1 MRAADAD
8 ILILPGLG
16 GGGPDHWLMRWE
28 NKLSTARRVTQLEWD
43 RADRAQWTKRIADE
57 ITQSE
62 RPVVCV
68 AHSTGVI
75 ALLHAAETVGD
86 RIAGAFLVA
95 PSSETVALAIAG
107 IDDAFIPYPRRPLP
121 FPAILVASEN
131 DPYADIDFSKALAR
145 DLGAEFVSAGAA
157 GHINVESG
165 HGPWPEGSIRFA
177 AFVAKLCASTS
188 PRMRGEVERSEGEG
202 LGA

>member
-16 GGGPDHWLMRWE
+16 GGSPDHWQSRWE
-28 NKLSTARRVTQLEWD
+28 RKLSSARRVTQRNWD
-43 RADRAQWTKRIADE
+43 RADRTQWTDKIAQE
-57 ITQSE
+57 ITRCG
-62 RPVVCV
+62 RPVICV

-75 ALLHAAETVGD
+75 ALLHAAGTVGE
-86 RIAGAFLVA
+86 RITGAFMVA
-95 PSSETVALAIAG
+95 PSSETVALGIAG
-107 IDDAFIPYPRRPLP
+107 IDDAFIPYPRRRLP

-131 DPYADIDFSKALAR
+131 DPYADIDFSKALAG

-157 GHINVESG
+157 GHINAESG

-177 AFVAKLCASTS
+177 AFVSKL
-188 PRMRGEVERSEGEG
+188 
-202 LGA
+202 